1 MTGGGGRL
9 SRVILGKPKK
19 GADVAGIGARSGKQ
33 GSWRGFEGSFS
44 KDYLAVNVYGAIG

>member
-33 GSWRGFEGSFS
+33 GSWRGFEGSFTKAKITLLS
-44 KDYLAVNVYGAIG
+44 MFIER

>member
-1 MTGGGGRL
+1 MTGGGGRR

-33 GSWRGFEGSFS
+33 GSWRGFEGSFTIAKITLLS
-44 KDYLAVNVYGAIG
+44 MFIER

>member
-33 GSWRGFEGSFS
+33 GSWRGSECTIAKITLLSMFIER
-44 KDYLAVNVYGAIG
+44 

>member
-33 GSWRGFEGSFS
+33 GSCRGFEGSCTIAKITLPSMF
-44 KDYLAVNVYGAIG
+44 IER